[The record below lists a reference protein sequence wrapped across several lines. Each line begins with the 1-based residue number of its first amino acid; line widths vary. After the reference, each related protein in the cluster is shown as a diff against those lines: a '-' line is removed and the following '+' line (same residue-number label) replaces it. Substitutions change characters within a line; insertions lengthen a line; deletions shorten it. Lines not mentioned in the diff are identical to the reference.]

1 MEVLNKM
8 FRKYLQIALD
18 DLKKDVK
25 QMAALV
31 TTNISDALK
40 AFIESDKKLA
50 GDIIKRDALVDEL
63 EDLIAKKAVEIIWRE
78 QPIASDL
85 RLVTGIYKLITDL
98 ERIGDHATDIALIVL
113 KTETQK
119 EKRVMP
125 KTTEM
130 ARVALEM
137 VTNSVEAFL
146 TLDTNLAKNTIL
158 EDDIVDN
165 LLEDVIAKTIEN
177 IESDHIDSKYS
188 VYLLFIAKYLERV
201 ADHATNICEWL
212 LYIVS

>member
-1 MEVLNKM
+1 M

-40 AFIESDKKLA
+40 AFIESNKKLA

-137 VTNSVEAFL
+137 VNNSVEAFL

>member
-1 MEVLNKM
+1 M

-40 AFIESDKKLA
+40 AFIESNKKLA